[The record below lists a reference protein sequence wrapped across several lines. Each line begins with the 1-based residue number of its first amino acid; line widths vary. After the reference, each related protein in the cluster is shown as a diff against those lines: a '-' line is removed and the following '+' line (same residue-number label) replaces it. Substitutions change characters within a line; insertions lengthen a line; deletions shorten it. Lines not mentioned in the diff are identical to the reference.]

1 MFLAWKEIVRNKLK
15 FSLVVMVL
23 VMISYLVFLLSGLA
37 GGLMNMNRE
46 SIDLWESDAIV
57 LNDDANNT
65 IAQSFISE
73 DELPD
78 IDENNTSIIQTS
90 LIVSNEDNE
99 ESAFLFGVEDDTSF
113 IIPSLES
120 GDMFEN
126 TGEIIADASLKEEGF
141 EIGDELSLASSD
153 ETLEITGFT
162 ESAKYNA
169 APTMY
174 SSMDT
179 VREINPMYGD
189 DTVSAMVIQ
198 GDTGDVELDDSLV
211 MMPTE
216 DFINELPGYQ
226 AQNLTLNFMII
237 FLFVISALVIGIFLY
252 VITLQKRQLFGVLKA
267 QGFTNGM
274 LAASV
279 FAQTLILS
287 IIGTTIGLGLT
298 LVTGLFLPDVVPVTF
313 DYVTL
318 SLYAVVLILVALLGG
333 LLSVSSIRKVDP
345 LEAIG

>member
-1 MFLAWKEIVRNKLK
+1 MFLAWKEIIRNKVK

-46 SIDLWESDAIV
+46 SIDLWESDAIL

-73 DELPD
+73 SDLPEVD
-78 IDENNTSIIQTS
+78 TPSTSIIQTS
-90 LIVSNEDNE
+90 LIVSNEDQD
-99 ESAFLFGVEDDTSF
+99 ESVFLFGVEDESF
-113 IIPSLES
+113 IIPTLES
-120 GDMFEN
+120 GDMYEN
-126 TGEIIADASLKEEGF
+126 PGEVIADASLLEEGF
-141 EIGDELSLASSD
+141 EVGDELSLASSD
-153 ETLEITGFT
+153 ETLTITGFT

-169 APTMY
+169 APTLYGTME
-174 SSMDT
+174 T
-179 VREINPMYGD
+179 VRDINPMYGED
-189 DTVSAMVIQ
+189 IVSALVIQ
-198 GDTGDVELDDSLV
+198 GDTGNLDINDDLV
-211 MMPTE
+211 IMSTE
-216 DFINELPGYQ
+216 DFINKLPGYS

-274 LAASV
+274 LASSV
-279 FAQTLILS
+279 FAQTFILS
-287 IIGTTIGLGLT
+287 LIGTVIGLVLT
-298 LVTGLFLPDVVPVTF
+298 LVTGMFLPDVVPITF

-318 SLYAVVLILVALLGG
+318 GLYAAVLMITALLGG

-345 LEAIG
+345 LESIG